1 MDVEGDLLDMAL
13 LQPREVQDAD
23 MKSPN
28 KSATAEVQLLILK
41 QLRLWGTKGIES
53 WQPISGW
60 KEEMKIDLV

>member
-41 QLRLWGTKGIES
+41 QLRL
-53 WQPISGW
+53 
-60 KEEMKIDLV
+60 